1 MGRIIKNVI
10 RAAGVFV
17 IAVPMY
23 LLFNLSGASP
33 IYEPGIMTAVLSLVI
48 GASVA
53 IMVFYFSM
61 ISKAIVD
68 LGQLDGADDYRAR
81 AIDALKGS
89 SRETKEDAGLIL
101 AGAIMIVLFMILKG
115 MALSKQPLGKSV
127 LAEDIICMIIL
138 GFLCHIVAAFL
149 DIMATFLKSFNMILL
164 LKSN

>member
-81 AIDALKGS
+81 AIDALKKS